1 MTTLTLIIMRHAK
14 ASPDS
19 PKGDDFGRPLTSRGK
34 HDAARMSQ
42 WLRANFPDL
51 ARVLSSPA
59 ERTRQTVAAVTASW
73 ADAPVMP
80 EVRWDPALYLAELPT
95 LLSVLEQETTGPLL
109 LVGHN
114 PGLEELVWHLLD
126 GQNEVLKASK
136 IMPTAAVYA
145 LSLPS
150 RGSRVVPKGAR
161 LLAHMRPRQL
171 PELA

>member
-14 ASPDS
+14 ASPNS

-95 LLSVLEQETTGPLL
+95 LL
-109 LVGHN
+109 VGHN

-126 GQNEVLKASK
+126 GQDEVLKASK